1 MQNNQINWDV
11 FFQILE
17 NNTLKL
23 SGIQKNQF
31 FSFHDFLLD
40 WNKKINLIGRQEGN
54 IISRHFLNSAL
65 IAFFVKFKK
74 EQKVIDIGSG
84 GGFPAIIL
92 NIIFPETHFTLV
104 ESIKKKSDFLKET
117 SKVVGLKN
125 LVVINERAEKIAKTK
140 SFSSH
145 YEFVTARAVSAL
157 DELIP
162 LTSPFLKNEGRM
174 LFLKGKQVDIEVE
187 SVKKSNWPDKYTL
200 TIHRFQNIPFI
211 PSDQESALVDIK
223 FFLDR

>member
-1 MQNNQINWDV
+1 MQNKQINWDV
-11 FFQILE
+11 FFQIFE
-17 NNTLKL
+17 NNVLRL
-23 SGIQKNQF
+23 NSVQKNQF

-40 WNKKINLIGRQEGN
+40 WNKKINLIGRQEGD
-54 IISRHFLNSAL
+54 IVSRHFLNSAL

-92 NIIFPETHFTLV
+92 NIIFPETQFTLV
-104 ESIKKKSDFLKET
+104 ESIKKKCDFLQEAAKI
-117 SKVVGLKN
+117 VGLKN
-125 LVVINERAEKIAKTK
+125 LLVINERAEKIAKTK
-140 SFSSH
+140 SFSSQ

-174 LFLKGKQVDIEVE
+174 LFLKGRQVDIEVE
-187 SVKKSNWPDKYTL
+187 SVKKSNWPDKYSM